1 MLQFKELPEG
11 AKCIDRPGSYGIITL
26 ATELVLVRI
35 KGWGQ
40 YFLPGGGID
49 KGEHPE
55 QALERE
61 VIEETGYKVTDL
73 EKIGEAAEYI
83 FSPVAGAYINKLGIF
98 YSARITD
105 HDHTL
110 IVEED
115 HEIVYLSDKDAI
127 EVLHLDSHKWAVQ
140 QWIRKTKNTR

>member
-1 MLQFKELPEG
+1 M
-11 AKCIDRPGSYGIITL
+11 
-26 ATELVLVRI
+26 RI
-35 KGWGQ
+35 RGWGE

-49 KGEHPE
+49 EGEHPE
-55 QALERE
+55 QALKRE

-83 FSPVAGAYINKLGIF
+83 FSPVAGTYINKLGMF

-105 HDHTL
+105 QDHTL

-115 HEIVYLSDKDAI
+115 HEIVFLSDKEAI

-140 QWIRKTKNTR
+140 QWIKKTKNTR